1 MDVVE
6 PIAVDVV
13 MEAPAASYCAD
24 ADRSRAALEEALSAA
39 RAPRQSKR
47 GPLAPSDPRWSV
59 SMGPSAPASG
69 FSGRSIDAVIV
80 DDAGAVVAR
89 RTISDRAARTCLPL
103 ARALGAWASLVL
115 DAELARAKDDD
126 DLKALAPPSD
136 TSSVSRTSARER
148 EVRDAGVVGEGGPS
162 SARPLS
168 IELGSMGYIRNGL
181 SSTGG
186 VGGLSAFVTIEV
198 SPGWILR
205 PTLAFGRSTTRVPIT
220 ATESAALSHVGSRV
234 DFCRRIPGNYIE
246 RRGIELDLCA
256 GLDGG
261 VVTSD
266 AISGNRSGTAPRLG
280 FGPAAN
286 LRGEL
291 GAGIALEV
299 RSLVGANFL
308 TMPLFEESRTPLVF
322 ASAEL
327 GVSMRLR

>member
-1 MDVVE
+1 ME

-13 MEAPAASYCAD
+13 MEAPAASYCSD
-24 ADRSRAALEEALSAA
+24 ADRARASLEEALAAA
-39 RAPRQSKR
+39 RAPRHASKK
-47 GPLAPSDPRWSV
+47 APDARWAV
-59 SMGPSAPASG
+59 TLGPSAPAAG
-69 FSGRSIDAVIV
+69 FSGRSLDAVIV
-80 DDAGAVVAR
+80 DDVGAIVAR
-89 RTISDRAARTCLPL
+89 RTISDRAARTCMPL
-103 ARALGAWASLVL
+103 AKAVGAWASLVL

-126 DLKALAPPSD
+126 DLKTSSPPSSD
-136 TSSVSRTSARER
+136 VASSSRVSARER
-148 EVRDAGVVGEGGPS
+148 EVRDSGVIEEGGP
-162 SARPLS
+162 RPRPSS
-168 IELGSMGYIRNGL
+168 IELGSMAYVRNGL

-186 VGGLSAFVTIEV
+186 VGGLTAFATIEV

-205 PTLAFGRSTTRVPIT
+205 PALAFGRSTTRVPVT

-261 VVTSD
+261 IVTSD
-266 AISGNRSGTAPRLG
+266 AFNQGRSGTAPRLG

-299 RSLVGANFL
+299 RSLLGANFL
-308 TMPLFEESRTPLVF
+308 TMPVLDELRAPLVF
-322 ASAEL
+322 AAAEL
-327 GVSMRLR
+327 GVSVRLR